1 MAKQF
6 AGFTEQQK
14 NIILARNGYKGRP
27 LQNDEALNLIAS
39 DAKYNSA
46 YNMAYEKAMKLVP
59 GARAM
64 ARPMATGGFVFPS
77 KDARG
82 TVNRLKEIDNP
93 EYAESAV
100 AQQSSAVNQMQ
111 QTFARPQDQMTPAR
125 GFAEGGVN
133 RLSDLALRQSR
144 PGEEPPAQVITAP
157 ITDIA
162 TQNRRYNPRI
172 TKDVRPEL
180 DLSRPSRP
188 ILGRPGTPVLGRP
201 EFTQMPTY
209 SDPGIQPRPGTFPIR
224 GEEGNFY
231 GNAELQGNLL
241 QDQGPQAY
249 RPPKAGGDAP
259 AVEDPAATF
268 LNTAQQAYSD
278 ALAAQQLARDAL
290 AANPTDESLVT
301 ALTAADSQVAQ
312 SNEAVSQA
320 QSQFQ
325 QTSMPTPSELIQ
337 ASTKDPLSL
346 VTQADVTK
354 TTNEQ
359 AAAGSIAVGTGQAAD
374 TTEAATTAANA
385 AGDVVAPTNEGAAT
399 ATTTGTSAATQALAD
414 DSAAAQGTIS
424 GDATVDAA
432 TMSPAELA
440 QLKLDTPQIEDG
452 VQVKAP
458 DERVL
463 EDGELIEG
471 STVDMDRVREET
483 NFEAATGTPSTDATV
498 QGQLTGLMRDF
509 EGGKQPAWAAGAMR
523 AASAAMAARGL
534 GASSMAG
541 QAIIQAAMESALP
554 IAQMDAATFSRFEEQ
569 NLSNRQQA
577 SMFAAEKR
585 AEFLGLEFTQEFQ
598 SRVANA
604 SKISEIANIN
614 FTAEQ
619 QIALENARLTQEVD
633 LANLNVA
640 SAKTLSDA
648 AALSQLDLT
657 NLNNRQ
663 QAQVQN
669 AKAFLD
675 MDMAN
680 LNNEQQ
686 MAMFK
691 SQSVANSILTDAAA
705 ENAAAQFNASSE
717 NQTNQFFANIA
728 TQVSEFNVEQKNAI
742 SKFNAG
748 EANALEKF
756 NATQISQREQFN
768 AQNSLIVS
776 QANAQWYQKIATTDN
791 AAINQSNRDAAAQA
805 NDMSALGFSAY
816 MQEVRDLMSYA
827 WQTNNNDA
835 DRATRLAEAK
845 LTKEAAEYAAKVS
858 KSAGLWASIGSVAA
872 TIIAK

>member
-188 ILGRPGTPVLGRP
+188 K
-201 EFTQMPTY
+201 
-209 SDPGIQPRPGTFPIR
+209 R

>member
-1 MAKQF
+1 
-6 AGFTEQQK
+6 
-14 NIILARNGYKGRP
+14 
-27 LQNDEALNLIAS
+27 
-39 DAKYNSA
+39 
-46 YNMAYEKAMKLVP
+46 
-59 GARAM
+59 
-64 ARPMATGGFVFPS
+64 
-77 KDARG
+77 
-82 TVNRLKEIDNP
+82 
-93 EYAESAV
+93 
-100 AQQSSAVNQMQ
+100 
-111 QTFARPQDQMTPAR
+111 
-125 GFAEGGVN
+125 
-133 RLSDLALRQSR
+133 
-144 PGEEPPAQVITAP
+144 
-157 ITDIA
+157 
-162 TQNRRYNPRI
+162 
-172 TKDVRPEL
+172 
-180 DLSRPSRP
+180 
-188 ILGRPGTPVLGRP
+188 
-201 EFTQMPTY
+201 
-209 SDPGIQPRPGTFPIR
+209 
-224 GEEGNFY
+224 
-231 GNAELQGNLL
+231 
-241 QDQGPQAY
+241 
-249 RPPKAGGDAP
+249 
-259 AVEDPAATF
+259 
-268 LNTAQQAYSD
+268 
-278 ALAAQQLARDAL
+278 
-290 AANPTDESLVT
+290 
-301 ALTAADSQVAQ
+301 
-312 SNEAVSQA
+312 
-320 QSQFQ
+320 
-325 QTSMPTPSELIQ
+325 MPTPSELIQ
-337 ASTKDPLSL
+337 ASTNDPLSL

-424 GDATVDAA
+424 DESKVDAA

-452 VQVKAP
+452 VQVQAP

-675 MDMAN
+675 MDLTN
-680 LNNEQQ
+680 LSNEQQ